1 MSAGLG
7 LGLPEINF
15 PMHGVFLENCTKPM
29 AVITLAWVSSKSKFS
44 TLPLNVVFSESF
56 SSCLISSAT
65 MVVNW
70 VIFHVQLFNFSFQN
84 RRNMIKSSALLLS
97 EMFWLKDENKQ
108 LFDQCA
114 NSESRS
120 VRSVFMLNRDQNPNL
135 IEKILQSHLLA
146 RKSGDWG
153 TRKMR
158 VIYLGQD

>member
-1 MSAGLG
+1 M
-7 LGLPEINF
+7 
-15 PMHGVFLENCTKPM
+15 
-29 AVITLAWVSSKSKFS
+29 
-44 TLPLNVVFSESF
+44 
-56 SSCLISSAT
+56 
-65 MVVNW
+65 
-70 VIFHVQLFNFSFQN
+70 IFHVQLFNFSFQN

-97 EMFWLKDENKQ
+97 EMFRLKDENKQ